1 MGDQHRKNFL
11 RGRVMTRRGL
21 SALLFAA
28 IGCAATSP
36 GLAADTA
43 SIEAT
48 ASRLSAEYGRQQMQR
63 LAQKNDRDSLIAA
76 ALVGLPNDAKS
87 APAEGHDEV
96 VKRLVG
102 DYPNDPLAMYV
113 AALVCNVQPQPCPRG
128 DDQVQLMRIAS
139 DNALSFL
146 LLPNSGKP
154 NAEQLHLAATA
165 GTANSHHTTLL
176 AIVRAALANQP
187 APSGQAQ
194 GADSNELALAL
205 RHNELND
212 LPWPMFGPV
221 MELCSPAVAARR
233 EGSADLRV
241 DCGNLGLALF
251 SDLGASIV
259 TRTYGGT
266 LVRRFARGTP
276 GETAAK
282 AFRQQYLWLDQLP
295 GARTSAEKELF
306 SEESA
311 TLGEWEALQRRAERT
326 TGNRA
331 PPADWVPANPD
342 ALLLPEERRPLPSK
356 K

>member
-1 MGDQHRKNFL
+1 MNDKHGNQFL
-11 RGRVMTRRGL
+11 RGPSKARRGL
-21 SALLFAA
+21 SLLVA
-28 IGCAATSP
+28 IGCAAIGP
-36 GLAADTA
+36 VLAAADTA
-43 SIEAT
+43 SVEAT
-48 ASRLSAEYGRQQMQR
+48 ATRLSAEYGRQQMQR

-87 APAEGHDEV
+87 APPEGHADV
-96 VKRLVG
+96 MKRLVG

-113 AALVCNVQPQPCPRG
+113 AALVCNVQSQPCPRG
-128 DDQVQLMRIAS
+128 DDQVQLMQIAS

-146 LLPNSGKP
+146 LLPNAGKP
-154 NAEQLHLAATA
+154 NTEELHRAATA
-165 GTANSHHTTLL
+165 GTANSHHTALL

-187 APSGQAQ
+187 APAGQAQ
-194 GADSNELALAL
+194 GVDPNELALAL
-205 RHNELND
+205 RRNELSG

-221 MELCSPAVAARR
+221 MELCSPAVAAHR

-251 SDLGASIV
+251 ADLGASIV

-276 GETAAK
+276 GEAAAK
-282 AFRQQYLWLDQLP
+282 AFRRHYLWLDQLP
-295 GARTSAEKELF
+295 GAGSSAEKELL

-326 TGNRA
+326 AGTRA
-331 PPADWVPANPD
+331 PPADWVPANSD
-342 ALLLPEERRPLPSK
+342 ALLLPEERAPHPASK
-356 K
+356 